1 MDSKFLA
8 TIGLQRGSPN
18 RLKTGLPSHS
28 ELPHKT
34 EALLGL
40 APLTVAHPVKPLLPM
55 ANPQPVNNFTRRN
68 GPAGHYLPS
77 RGAEQAVP
85 LSCRGEDVS

>member
-8 TIGLQRGSPN
+8 TIGLHGGSPN

-40 APLTVAHPVKPLLPM
+40 APLNSSPPGQATSSDGKP
-55 ANPQPVNNFTRRN
+55 
-68 GPAGHYLPS
+68 PASKQLH
-77 RGAEQAVP
+77 QAKW
-85 LSCRGEDVS
+85 SG